1 MTLKISKLVQ
11 AGGREL
17 QDRAEVFHQGPTHV
31 LVVADGAG
39 GMSGG
44 AEAAEY
50 VVRHVHELLNP
61 SIFSP
66 DGLSQILIRLD
77 REMAAAGSY
86 GETTC
91 VIVAV
96 MESGIVGTSVGDSEA
111 WLISRSAADNL
122 TAAQCRKPFVGSGR
136 AIPIGFSRGS
146 LRDTLLI
153 ASDGLLKYT
162 SVECIV
168 AASQA
173 ADLDEV
179 SNNLIKLVRYPSGAL
194 PDDISILLARSA

>member
-1 MTLKISKLVQ
+1 VTLKISKLVQ

-17 QDRAEVFHQGPTHV
+17 QDRVETFHLGSSHV

-50 VVRHVHELLNP
+50 VVRRVRELVSP
-61 SIFSP
+61 IMFSP
-66 DGLSQILIRLD
+66 DGMSQLLIRLD

-91 VIVAV
+91 VVVAV
-96 MESGIVGTSVGDSEA
+96 VEGGIVGTSVGDSGA
-111 WLISRSAADNL
+111 WLISQSEADNL

-136 AIPIGFSRGS
+136 AIPVGFSRGS

-173 ADLDEV
+173 ADLDDAT
-179 SNNLIKLVRYPSGAL
+179 NNLIKLVRYPSGSL